1 MRCLLH
7 QNVLLP
13 SRSTVME
20 SVVGFTPELQ
30 WLDGGD
36 TFVLLLPNAVMGKLH
51 P

>member
-1 MRCLLH
+1 MRCVLH

-13 SRSTVME
+13 SQSTAME
-20 SVVGFTPELQ
+20 SVVDFTPKLQ

-36 TFVLLLPNAVMGKLH
+36 TFVLLLPSAVMGKLH